1 MLFDIFYRLFYTEI
15 IRNRLPSGYVQITGI
30 RLFTVNFRGIFMD
43 KITIKDVAVRA
54 GVSVATVSR
63 VINNADSV
71 RAETA
76 ERVLAAIK
84 EIDYIPNAAARNLK
98 TATNPSVGF
107 IVSNISNSHFTKMAR
122 TIEDRLRQSGYSLFI
137 ASTDDNPQSEQE
149 CLRRMEGTNV
159 AGIILNTTGK
169 NDGLVCDLSKK
180 IPFALVDRTVAD
192 PKFNGDFVGS
202 NGFGGIRALTRHLF
216 QNGHREIA
224 FITSDLST
232 STGRE
237 RLSGFVNAMQ
247 DIGVTVNEQYKYLY
261 TSGCFNENG
270 GLEGCHYLMNLPTR
284 PTAIVVA
291 NNQMAIGVYK
301 YLYHHHIS
309 VPDDV
314 SVVSY
319 GNISNS
325 DLFRKEPTIVT
336 LDPTFIGDRAAKL
349 LLSRI
354 RQPDIGNRESIFEPL
369 LIINETT
376 RAI

>member
-1 MLFDIFYRLFYTEI
+1 
-15 IRNRLPSGYVQITGI
+15 
-30 RLFTVNFRGIFMD
+30 MD

-71 RAETA
+71 RAKTA

-84 EIDYIPNAAARNLK
+84 EIDYIPNAAARSLK
-98 TATNPSVGF
+98 TATNPSIGF

-122 TIEDRLRQSGYSLFI
+122 TIENRLRESGHSLFI
-137 ASTDDNPQSEQE
+137 ASTDDNPQSEHE
-149 CLRRMEGTNV
+149 CLRQMVNTNV

-169 NDGLVCDLSKK
+169 NDALVCDLSKK
-180 IPFALVDRTVAD
+180 TPFVLVDRTVSD
-192 PKFNGDFVGS
+192 SNFRGDFVGS
-202 NGFGGIRALTRHLF
+202 NGFGGIRALTCHLF
-216 QNGHREIA
+216 QHGHRKIA

-237 RLSGFVNAMQ
+237 RLGGFVNAMHS
-247 DIGVTVNEQYKYLY
+247 IGITVDEQYEYLY
-261 TSGCFNENG
+261 TAGCFNETG
-270 GLEGCHYLMNLPTR
+270 GWDGCHYLMNLPKR

-309 VPDDV
+309 VPEDV

-354 RQPDIGNRESIFEPL
+354 QQPDTGNRESIFEPL

-376 RAI
+376 RAV